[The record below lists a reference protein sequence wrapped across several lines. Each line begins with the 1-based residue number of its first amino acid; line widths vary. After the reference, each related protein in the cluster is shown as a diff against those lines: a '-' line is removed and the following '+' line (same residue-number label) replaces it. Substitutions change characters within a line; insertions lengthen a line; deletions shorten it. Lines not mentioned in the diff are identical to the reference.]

1 MWSRNMEL
9 TELLL
14 TNTDVIGGKR
24 APNPRTP
31 RHYDNGGKMPCNLEA
46 ETIANSAGETAQLSI
61 VAQPSIRFL
70 NTKYYSNG
78 SPTEDTEDCLGRIT
92 VGLTRSKSLTLLV
105 SPLDMMGLMGMA
117 QVIATIAYGIRG
129 LRRETKSKVGTAHRP
144 GSFRRRMKIPM
155 GFDR

>member
-46 ETIANSAGETAQLSI
+46 ETIANSAGETAQVSI

-78 SPTEDTEDCLGRIT
+78 SPTEDTEDCHHCRTYPVQIINPACLPARHDGANGHGTGDCDHCIWHPGPPKRDQVESRNGASSRFFLT
-92 VGLTRSKSLTLLV
+92 QNENPNGL
-105 SPLDMMGLMGMA
+105 
-117 QVIATIAYGIRG
+117 
-129 LRRETKSKVGTAHRP
+129 
-144 GSFRRRMKIPM
+144 
-155 GFDR
+155 